1 MMRQISAFLIVAL
14 MMGLGWAIRGHFGHE
29 QGAAWAG
36 AIGALAILVVTR
48 RKDWVQRMPV
58 LVFLGA
64 IGWGAGGMMS
74 YGKLV
79 GYGRGTDFF
88 NVFYG
93 LSMLAVVGGLYGFL
107 GGGLLGLGLETT
119 KEKAPK
125 WHLLISE
132 MVAGA
137 WICWGLLVYQLEIQM
152 TPPRSELW
160 AACLGISL
168 ALTWF
173 CYRNKFFG
181 ALHLAKYAALGG
193 GFGFAFGNFLQVMGN
208 VSGISINWWNVME
221 FTLGFCGGLGMI
233 YAIYT
238 YEWPE
243 SSSPSGKANWLAL
256 VFLFLFIPLINIQ
269 QTFEPVKFHEMAA
282 QIGYNPQTFANLQII
297 LALFFQII
305 FLISGLFIWQRGQNK
320 RRWLIHSGIPI
331 FLLGYSLWYLLYSHL
346 VKGTFYTG
354 FTGQPEQMAYWVI
367 LIIAA
372 VIWIIE
378 QRKWAGPDFPV
389 KKSTETWRRWI
400 WILSGFIAILLI
412 LTIIAINSHGEMP
425 GAQLRF

>member
-1 MMRQISAFLIVAL
+1 MRQISAFLIVAL
-14 MMGLGWAIRGHFGHE
+14 IMGLGWAIRGHFGHE

-36 AIGALAILVVTR
+36 AMGALAILVVTR

-58 LVFLGA
+58 LVFLCA

-79 GYGRGTDFF
+79 GYGRGTDFL

-93 LSMLAVVGGLYGFL
+93 LSMLAVVGGLYGYM

-119 KEKAPK
+119 KEKKPK
-125 WHLLISE
+125 WHLLITE

-137 WICWGLLVYQLEIQM
+137 WICWGLLIYQLEIKM

-181 ALHLAKYAALGG
+181 ALHLAKYAALGA
-193 GFGFAFGNFLQVMGN
+193 GFGFAFGNFIQVLGN
-208 VSGISINWWNVME
+208 TSGISINWWNVME

-238 YEWPE
+238 YQWPE
-243 SSSPSGKANWLAL
+243 SLAPSRRANWLAL
-256 VFLFLFIPLINIQ
+256 IFLFVLIPLINIQ
-269 QTFEPVKFHEMAA
+269 QTFEPGKFHEMAA
-282 QIGYNPQTFANLQII
+282 KIGYQPEAFATIQTI
-297 LALFFQII
+297 LALFIQVVL
-305 FLISGLFIWQRGQNK
+305 LISGLFAWFRWQKK
-320 RRWLIHSGIPI
+320 RRWLIRGGIPL

-346 VKGTFYTG
+346 VKGSFYLG
-354 FTGQPEQMAYWVI
+354 FKGQPEQITYWVI
-367 LIIAA
+367 LLIAA
-372 VIWIIE
+372 IIWIIE
-378 QRKWAGPDFPV
+378 QRNWAGFDF
-389 KKSTETWRRWI
+389 KAIKTAENWKRWG
-400 WILSGFIAILLI
+400 WILTGWGLILLM
-412 LTIIAINSHGEMP
+412 LTLIAINSHGEMP
-425 GAQLRF
+425 NAQVRF